1 MLEKTYQIPAISCG
15 HCIHTIKTEL
25 SEMDGI
31 EEIEGDLE
39 KKTIKV
45 VFDLPASEEKIISLL
60 TEINYPPK
68 IS

>member
-1 MLEKTYQIPAISCG
+1 MIEKTYHIPAISCG

-31 EEIEGDLE
+31 QEIEGDLE

-45 VFDLPASEEKIISLL
+45 VFDLPASEEKIVSLL
-60 TEINYPPK
+60 AEINYPPK
-68 IS
+68 VS